1 MDSRPVPPAA
11 PPGRRRE
18 SVARRSGLWLEILRM
33 SLGALRA
40 NKLRSGLTV
49 LGVIIGV
56 TTVIG
61 MVSLIQG
68 LNRSMAQQIQS
79 FGTNV
84 IYIRKFKPQ
93 VFIGGFPDSLRR
105 RPGFAPEDKDA
116 ILARCPA
123 VRSVSAVNIADD
135 PPPLRWRKK
144 QTRPT
149 FVLGTDDIYQET
161 SGTGVERG
169 RFFTAEEV
177 RRRSPVCVLG
187 QDTYKALFDR
197 SDPLGQ
203 TVRVGRVGFTVI
215 GVLETRGRFL
225 GFNQDEMAIVPYTTV
240 AKQFPSGAGSFLKR
254 GEVLLNA
261 SALGPEAVG
270 PAIAQITD
278 VLRSRRGLRA
288 NQENNFAV
296 ITSDALLE
304 LYHQITGAFYF
315 AMILIA
321 SIALLVGGIGVM
333 NVMLISVTERTK
345 EIGLRKALG
354 ARRGAI
360 LWQFLFEAMTVSGM
374 GGAIGIALGL
384 LIAKLVDLLTP
395 LPSAAPLWS
404 VIVAFGFSL
413 AVGLF
418 FGMYPAVRA
427 ASLDPVEALRF
438 E

>member
-1 MDSRPVPPAA
+1 MDTRPAPPA
-11 PPGRRRE
+11 GR
-18 SVARRSGLWLEILRM
+18 GLWPEILKM

-79 FGTNV
+79 FGTDV
-84 IYIRKFKPQ
+84 IYIRKWKPQ
-93 VFIGGFPDSLRR
+93 VFIGEFPDSLRR
-105 RPGFAPEDKDA
+105 RPAFRPEDKEA
-116 ILARCPA
+116 ILERCPA
-123 VRSVSAVNIADD
+123 VRSVSAINIVDEPQA
-135 PPPLRWRKK
+135 LRWRKK
-144 QTRPT
+144 QSRPT
-149 FVLGTDDIYQET
+149 LVLGTDDGYQET
-161 SGTGVERG
+161 SGMGVERG

-177 RRRSPVCVLG
+177 RRRSLVCVLG

-225 GFNQDEMAIVPYTTV
+225 GFNQDEMAMVPYTV
-240 AKQFPSGAGSFLKR
+240 VSKHYPGGSGAFLKR
-254 GEVLLNA
+254 GEVILNA
-261 SALGPEAVG
+261 SAVGPEAVS
-270 PAIAQITD
+270 AALDQITE
-278 VLRSRRGLRA
+278 VLRARRALRA
-288 NQENNFAV
+288 DQESNFAV
-296 ITSDALLE
+296 MTSDALLE
-304 LYHQITGAFYF
+304 LYHQVTGAFYF

-354 ARRGAI
+354 ARRAAI
-360 LWQFLFEAMTVSGM
+360 LWQFLFEAMTVSGS
-374 GGAIGIALGL
+374 GGAIGIGLGL
-384 LIAKLVDLLTP
+384 LIAKLVDWLTP

-427 ASLDPVEALRF
+427 AALDPVEALRF

>member
-1 MDSRPVPPAA
+1 MGTRPTPPSQR
-11 PPGRRRE
+11 PTPRR
-18 SVARRSGLWLEILRM
+18 AGLGLEIVKM

-56 TTVIG
+56 ATVIG

-68 LNRSMAQQIQS
+68 LDRSMARQIQA

-93 VFIGGFPDSLRR
+93 VYVGGFPDSLRR
-105 RPGFAPEDKDA
+105 RAGFVPEDKEA
-116 ILARCPA
+116 ILTRCPA
-123 VRSVSAVNIADD
+123 VRSVSAINFVDE
-135 PPPLRWRKK
+135 PPTLRWRKK
-144 QTRPT
+144 RSRPT
-149 FVLGTDDIYQET
+149 FTVGTDEAYQET
-161 SGTGVERG
+161 SGMGMERG

-187 QDTYKALFDR
+187 QDTYKALFET
-197 SDPLGQ
+197 SDPLGA
-203 TVRVGRVGFTVI
+203 TVRIGRVGFTVI
-215 GVLETRGRFL
+215 GVLEPRGRFL
-225 GFNQDEMAIVPYTTV
+225 GQNQDELAMIPYTTL
-240 AKQFPSGAGSFLKR
+240 AKHYPNGAGAFLKR
-254 GEVLLNA
+254 GEVMLNA
-261 SALGPEAVG
+261 SAMGPETVG
-270 PAIAQITD
+270 PAIDQITD
-278 VLRSRRGLRA
+278 VLRARRGLRS

-304 LYHQITGAFYF
+304 LYHQITGATYF

-360 LWQFLFEAMTVSGM
+360 LWQFLCEAMTVSGM

-404 VIVAFGFSL
+404 VVVAFGFSL